1 VNDNAPDPV
10 ALTDQAIEHD
20 KQLARQVA
28 AYNKALRSEGLPA
41 KLANDLTLEYQD
53 ELFAMERR
61 AGT

>member
-28 AYNKALRSEGLPA
+28 AYNKALRS
-41 KLANDLTLEYQD
+41 
-53 ELFAMERR
+53 
-61 AGT
+61 